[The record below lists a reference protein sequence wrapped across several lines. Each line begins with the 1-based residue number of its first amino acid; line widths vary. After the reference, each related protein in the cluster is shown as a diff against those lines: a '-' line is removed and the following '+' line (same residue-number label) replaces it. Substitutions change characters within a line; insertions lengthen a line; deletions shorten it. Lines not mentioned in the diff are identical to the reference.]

1 MVRKIG
7 LLGLLIVTALL
18 AQNSSAEPTELL
30 PASSYYQGFQ
40 WYNTVVLGKGVLG
53 GRIDFAVYDTLG
65 ANGNEFVDA
74 GFQTPGPG
82 QYIYAYQ
89 IFNDTGFSDLPVANF
104 SIRDSTNSPIDEALM
119 TDTGAQD
126 DGEGGI
132 SPAPSN
138 TQGTWKWQLD
148 TGGFVYKDDHSWF
161 LVFSSDNPWTV
172 GSFDITYPQESSAP
186 VPGDTPEPA
195 TIVLLGVGAAVLLRR
210 PRKAF

>member
-1 MVRKIG
+1 MVRKIA
-7 LLGLLIVTALL
+7 LLGLLIVAALL
-18 AQNSSAEPTELL
+18 VQNSSAEPAEML

-40 WYNTVVLGKGVLG
+40 WYNTVYLGEGVLG

-65 ANGNEFVDA
+65 ANGNEFVHA

-89 IFNDTGFSDLPVANF
+89 IFNDALFSDLPVASF
-104 SIRDSTNSPIDEALM
+104 SILNLDGSAVDEALM

-126 DGEGGI
+126 DGQGGI
-132 SPAPSN
+132 SPAPSD
-138 TQGTWKWQLD
+138 TQGVWKWQLG
-148 TGGFVYKDDHSWF
+148 TGGYVYKHDHSWF
-161 LVFSSDNPWTV
+161 LVFSSDHHWTV
-172 GSFDITYPQESSAP
+172 GSFDITYPQEGSAP

-195 TIVLLGVGAAVLLRR
+195 TIVLLGIGAAVLLRR